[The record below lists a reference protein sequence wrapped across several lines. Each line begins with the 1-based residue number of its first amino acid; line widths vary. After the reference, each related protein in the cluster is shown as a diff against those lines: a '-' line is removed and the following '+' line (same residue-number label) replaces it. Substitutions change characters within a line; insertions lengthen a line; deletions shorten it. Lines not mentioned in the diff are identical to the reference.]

1 VAEQRKRLLDA
12 MTRAVTACHQAL
24 VDYQTGLLDEEQL
37 RRALFSG
44 GILLGD
50 SEAWLLDVAT
60 GGWSRY
66 DGIATEPLP
75 APPADDLLS
84 PRLFDAATLRRWQ
97 EGLRG
102 LLPEA
107 EAS

>member
-1 VAEQRKRLLDA
+1 
-12 MTRAVTACHQAL
+12 
-24 VDYQTGLLDEEQL
+24 
-37 RRALFSG
+37 
-44 GILLGD
+44 
-50 SEAWLLDVAT
+50 
-60 GGWSRY
+60 
-66 DGIATEPLP
+66 LP